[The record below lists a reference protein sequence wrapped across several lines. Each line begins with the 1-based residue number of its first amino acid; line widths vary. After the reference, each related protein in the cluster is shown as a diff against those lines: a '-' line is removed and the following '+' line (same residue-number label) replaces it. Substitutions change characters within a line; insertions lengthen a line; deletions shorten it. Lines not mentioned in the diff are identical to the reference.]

1 MLHKLSDHIG
11 YKIDLLK
18 EILKLKNEVKITEVN
33 SEYFSKEYVFRNVLM
48 LGDEEIKEMK
58 KQIADEESSGEIPDK
73 EAEAEAQAQAEAQ
86 PPAPTP
92 VQIVKPEKE
101 EDNG

>member
-1 MLHKLSDHIG
+1 MLNDEQI
-11 YKIDLLK
+11 K
-18 EILKLKNEVKITEVN
+18 EI
-33 SEYFSKEYVFRNVLM
+33 
-48 LGDEEIKEMK
+48 K

-73 EAEAEAQAQAEAQ
+73 DAEAEAQAQADAE

>member
-1 MLHKLSDHIG
+1 MTQQYIG
-11 YKIDLLK
+11 
-18 EILKLKNEVKITEVN
+18 
-33 SEYFSKEYVFRNVLM
+33 EYFSKEYIFRNVLM
-48 LGDEEIKEMK
+48 MGDEEIKDIK
-58 KQIADEESSGEIPDK
+58 KQISDEQKEGEIPDP
-73 EAEAEAQAQAEAQ
+73 EAEAEAQAQAQAE

>member
-1 MLHKLSDHIG
+1 
-11 YKIDLLK
+11 
-18 EILKLKNEVKITEVN
+18 
-33 SEYFSKEYVFRNVLM
+33 M

-92 VQIVKPEKE
+92 VQIVKPEE
-101 EDNG
+101 E

>member
-1 MLHKLSDHIG
+1 MRDNHFTELKDAELLRERLQTLDLTQQYIG
-11 YKIDLLK
+11 
-18 EILKLKNEVKITEVN
+18 
-33 SEYFSKEYVFRNVLM
+33 EYFSKEYVFRNILM

-58 KQIADEESSGEIPDK
+58 KQIADEQSAGEIPDK
-73 EAEAEAQAQAEAQ
+73 EAEAEAEAQAAAA

>member
-1 MLHKLSDHIG
+1 MMS
-11 YKIDLLK
+11 
-18 EILKLKNEVKITEVN
+18 
-33 SEYFSKEYVFRNVLM
+33 
-48 LGDEEIKEMK
+48 DEEIKDIK
-58 KQIADEESSGEIPDK
+58 KQIADEESSGEIPDDEAK
-73 EAEAEAQAQAEAQ
+73 AAEAEAQNT